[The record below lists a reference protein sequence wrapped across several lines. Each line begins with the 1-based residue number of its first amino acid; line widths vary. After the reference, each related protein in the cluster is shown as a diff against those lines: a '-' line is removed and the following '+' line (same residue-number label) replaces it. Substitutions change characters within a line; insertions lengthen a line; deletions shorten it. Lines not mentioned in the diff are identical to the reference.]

1 MYKSKNTLDTSTLLS
16 VIDRSSRQNIY
27 EYTVELNRTINQVD
41 LIDIYR
47 ILHPTTAAYTFYS
60 SSHAAFT
67 KTDHI
72 MGHKT
77 HLNKF
82 KRI

>member
-1 MYKSKNTLDTSTLLS
+1 MYLETSTLLS
-16 VIDRSSRQNIY
+16 VTDRSSRQNIY
-27 EYTVELNRTINQVD
+27 KYTVELNRTINQVD

-47 ILHPTTAAYTFYS
+47 ILHPTTAEYTFYS

>member
-1 MYKSKNTLDTSTLLS
+1 MYLETSTLLS
-16 VIDRSSRQNIY
+16 VTDRSSRQNIY

-47 ILHPTTAAYTFYS
+47 ILHPTTAEYTFYS
-60 SSHAAFT
+60 SSHATFT